1 MDLTKNF
8 NSHIVK
14 VEEGRGEYRLKSPP
28 SFLYGLSGRNIYIL
42 FSKMYV
48 HMKRNREA
56 GWLLLG
62 MELDAKDRTNY
73 GCLATSFREPLYF
86 MGDCNVSR

>member
-28 SFLYGLSGRNIYIL
+28 SFLYGLSGRTVCIL
-42 FSKMYV
+42 FSKMYLHV
-48 HMKRNREA
+48 KRNQEA
-56 GWLLLG
+56 GWLLLRNG
-62 MELDAKDRTNY
+62 T
-73 GCLATSFREPLYF
+73 
-86 MGDCNVSR
+86 